1 MIRLLKKLWADDRG
15 AVVSTEYVMVSG
27 LVVGGVG
34 SGMVAVRNAGVKQA
48 NALAETISAAPYIP
62 TPAEMRQATAMP
74 THAAATPQGQTV
86 IVVNNITILPPSP

>member
-1 MIRLLKKLWADDRG
+1 MFNLIRRLWADDRG

-34 SGMVAVRNAGVKQA
+34 SGMVAVRNAGVRQA
-48 NALAETISAAPYIP
+48 NALAETISATPYIP

-74 THAAATPQGQTV
+74 THAAATPWQQSQSV
-86 IVVNNITILPPSP
+86 VVNNIIFPPSP